1 MNSVPLHAWS
11 KRTRL
16 LTGGA
21 PRPHPNPA
29 RNADRFRPPATWAH
43 RVRQV
48 AGWIVLFVGIVGIV
62 MPFNPAIIVIPAGVA
77 LIGRDQWLIRWSRST
92 GKLLLRSSVS
102 LPSWLGRLGNQVRRA
117 EKRVS
122 KRLRDRRI
130 GPWSPD
136 VGARRARTGAS
147 PAPAGTGDN
156 HVM

>member
-16 LTGGA
+16 LTGGQ

-48 AGWIVLFVGIVGIV
+48 AGWIVLFVGILGIV
-62 MPFNPAIIVIPAGVA
+62 MPFNPAFIVIPAGVA
-77 LIGRDQWLIRWSRST
+77 LIGRDQWLIRWSRTT
-92 GKLLLRSSVS
+92 GKLLVRSSVS
-102 LPSWLGRLGNQVRRA
+102 LPSWLGRLGRQVRRA

-130 GPWSPD
+130 GPWTQS
-136 VGARRARTGAS
+136 VGPGRARTGENNRDATTS
-147 PAPAGTGDN
+147 RCEP
-156 HVM
+156 